1 MTVEPDESSGDKSKR
16 SASKKADYD
25 LVQNAVKAGDVKLEI
40 TPKEVPEERRR
51 RLEEESRDAELTRW
65 KEKAQFIFTLGLLSL
80 VVASCLMI
88 LASAT
93 RPESEKKWAMS
104 ALALIVGGAVTRT
117 FGREK

>member
-1 MTVEPDESSGDKSKR
+1 MEPEDPSADKPRRSS
-16 SASKKADYD
+16 AKKAEYD
-25 LVQNAVKAGDVKLEI
+25 LVQNAVKAGDIKLEI
-40 TPKEVPEERRR
+40 TPRETPEERRR

-65 KEKAQFIFTLGLLSL
+65 KEKAQFVFTLCLLAL

>member
-1 MTVEPDESSGDKSKR
+1 VTVEPDDAPADKPKR
-16 SASKKADYD
+16 SPAKKADYD

-40 TPKEVPEERRR
+40 TPREAPEERRR

-65 KEKAQFIFTLGLLSL
+65 KEKAQFIFTLGLLAL
-80 VVASCLMI
+80 VVACCLMI